1 MQQKRGMT
9 PEQGQIDKQI
19 KQLMTT
25 RVLPLF
31 SFTRRM
37 IEEKPYGCQENSLP
51 QANFISQ
58 KVLAALVLSPWQWQT
73 LLSDICRALKDKA
86 GFNIRRYQVFI
97 VLLREAM
104 EKTSPYEP
112 LPKGPC
118 KSAYPLDPCH
128 LQCDAHHACSGHST
142 SDRQT
147 CRGISPTT
155 SSVSTHLWL

>member
-1 MQQKRGMT
+1 
-9 PEQGQIDKQI
+9 
-19 KQLMTT
+19 MTT

-86 GFNIRRYQVFI
+86 GFNIRRY
-97 VLLREAM
+97 
-104 EKTSPYEP
+104 
-112 LPKGPC
+112 
-118 KSAYPLDPCH
+118 
-128 LQCDAHHACSGHST
+128 
-142 SDRQT
+142 
-147 CRGISPTT
+147 
-155 SSVSTHLWL
+155 